1 MKKITFLPL
10 IASLM
15 LLSGCVNLPGAEIS
29 DVGLLGLGEPEYT
42 VPEEISVAVQAV
54 PGNVRPG
61 RRMEAFFD
69 IDNTGNTT
77 LENVRLDDVDNCVFN
92 LQEKEGIDGTNL
104 EPLDKKSPTWTFE
117 APENVTMDKRCDMRY
132 RVSYDSTAHALFNV
146 RALSED
152 EYITREK
159 AGDLAGLS
167 DVRYEKTRTPVEIM
181 AEVSEE
187 QPMIEGESFLVHF
200 HIENKGDGFVD
211 EDGFKPGDIRLSF
224 PGDILDPV
232 GCQGMEVDIEDLG
245 KKFELDCVSEDT
257 YKCDEEGIDC
267 GEDDDCVVEGCESVE
282 CPDAPDNAEF
292 VEGSGDCRVEH
303 GCSCYPTFND
313 HMQTTDPI
321 DGHKC
326 HGVGG
331 DCRAYGTCTYECKE
345 DYRWDGNECIEFDP
359 EKNNWENNEII
370 FKDIDFRNGRTA
382 KTSCRFSIDEEIDTS
397 ETGTFRMSVDYR
409 YVNDGL
415 FEVSIVP

>member
-1 MKKITFLPL
+1 MKKIAFLPL

-42 VPEEISVAVQAV
+42 IPEEISVAVQAV

-224 PGDILDPV
+224 PGDILDLY
-232 GCQGMEVDIEDLG
+232 GCQEMEVD
-245 KKFELDCVSEDT
+245 
-257 YKCDEEGIDC
+257 
-267 GEDDDCVVEGCESVE
+267 
-282 CPDAPDNAEF
+282 P
-292 VEGSGDCRVEH
+292 
-303 GCSCYPTFND
+303 
-313 HMQTTDPI
+313 
-321 DGHKC
+321 
-326 HGVGG
+326 
-331 DCRAYGTCTYECKE
+331 
-345 DYRWDGNECIEFDP
+345 
-359 EKNNWENNEII
+359 NNGENNEII